1 MADDIRTMKAFMQGF
16 TLYAG
21 AQVGSIGDGTVA
33 TIHVNNS
40 PQTYS
45 NFRIASTSTTA
56 PTNGNSNDW
65 IFDILTLVRG
75 SNNNLPGGGTFRA
88 YNQQRIDL
96 TGLLQLG
103 AAYVPMGS
111 VSQRAGVPQLPGN
124 WYEDMNPNTADKRAS
139 LTYMRDF
146 TVWSVEP
153 LTSLDL
159 NNLWSDGIVR
169 QSITP
174 NMPGFVNSSG
184 SMSTTQ
190 MLSSQTRIYV
200 HDSGLSPRVG
210 FMRELFAQQ
219 GGMGESAAAP
229 HIYCTRLIS
238 GQFETTPRSTQS
250 GGVTATG
257 NAFDAD
263 RFWISI
269 PPSWELLNVGIITP
283 DDLEYLTYMQRS
295 VQAPGGR
302 NPE

>member
-1 MADDIRTMKAFMQGF
+1 MADEIRTMKAYMTGF

-21 AQVGSIGDGTVA
+21 AELGSISDGTVA
-33 TIHVNNS
+33 AIHVNDS
-40 PQTYS
+40 PQTFS
-45 NFRIASTSTTA
+45 NCRIAGS
-56 PTNGNSNDW
+56 TNGNANDW
-65 IFDILTLVRG
+65 IFDIITLTRG
-75 SNNNLPGGGTFRA
+75 SSNTMTGGGTFRC

-124 WYEDMNPNTADKRAS
+124 WYNPAPSVTTAADLTPS

-146 TVWSVEP
+146 TIWSVEP
-153 LTSLDL
+153 LTEKDLD
-159 NNLWSDGIVR
+159 NLWSDGIVR

-174 NMPGFVNSSG
+174 NMPAFVDSGG

-210 FMRELFAQQ
+210 FMRELFSQQ

-229 HIYCTRLIS
+229 HIYCTRVIS
-238 GQFETTPRSTQS
+238 GQFTTTQRA
-250 GGVTATG
+250 VTVGNTASTG
-257 NAFDAD
+257 NAFAAD

-283 DDLEYLTYMQRS
+283 DELEYLTYMQRS

>member
-21 AQVGSIGDGTVA
+21 AQVAGEGENPT

-40 PQTYS
+40 PQTYTGP
-45 NFRIASTSTTA
+45 FRIATTSGA
-56 PTNGNSNDW
+56 NANTNEW
-65 IFDILTLVRG
+65 IWDYLSLIRG
-75 SNNNLPGGGTFRA
+75 ANNNTVGTGSFRC

-96 TGLLQLG
+96 TGMLQLG
-103 AAYVPMGS
+103 AAYAPLGS

-124 WYEDMNPNTADKRAS
+124 WYDTTSFSDGGS

-146 TVWSVEP
+146 TIWSVEP
-153 LTSLDL
+153 LTSADLD
-159 NNLWSDGIVR
+159 NLWSDGINR

-174 NMPGFVNSSG
+174 NMPMWINSSG

-190 MLSSQTRIYV
+190 MLSSQTRIFV

-210 FMRELFAQQ
+210 FMRELFAQM
-219 GGMGESAAAP
+219 GGMGETAAAP
-229 HIYCTRLIS
+229 HIYCTRVIS
-238 GQFETTPRSTQS
+238 GQFTMTPRATTI
-250 GGVTATG
+250 GGTTSTG
-257 NAFDAD
+257 NAFDTD

-295 VQAPGGR
+295 VLAPGGR
-302 NPE
+302 DPE